1 MDGSEEVI
9 VSSWDGQ
16 TFIIDVAA
24 GKASVF
30 HFDDEICGFSCGLFT
45 VEGRTLPALVYATFS
60 GMVHVYYNVADYQER
75 QVRRGLPNLKPELS
89 PETISGLLYSGPV

>member
-1 MDGSEEVI
+1 MPI
-9 VSSWDGQ
+9 IK

-60 GMVHVYYNVADYQER
+60 GMVHVYYNVADYQGNFDSLTDDFTEMLKVFQAR
-75 QVRRGLPNLKPELS
+75 SGFTAKLPLLNGLLRGL
-89 PETISGLLYSGPV
+89 